1 MNRIFTYNTVKQQF
15 WYQKGSDRFQVG
27 QITSSF
33 FLETL
38 INNAKSDGAVI
49 IDTTLLDN
57 TLLDRII
64 KTYFNGRGIAD
75 EPEEFAEALILNGAI
90 EVK

>member
-15 WYQKGSDRFQVG
+15 WYQKGGERFQVG

-57 TLLDRII
+57 KVLDRII